1 MSNHEGLSSRH
12 EDNPQEVYDS
22 HKNEAEQLKELQR
35 KRVNAIYSS
44 VLTLISFS
52 GKKNS
57 GRKGTFDY
65 SVL

>member
-22 HKNEAEQLKELQR
+22 HKNEAEQLKDLQR

-57 GRKGTFDY
+57 RYEGTFGY